1 MIIKVAAVTL
11 AILATCGHARAN
23 VVFSC
28 SGTLEGPGIPTDRA
42 HLLSVSVDS
51 ARKTVTVGDAGPI
64 PIEGDTTDNT
74 ITFGN
79 ATSPTF
85 GILNAVTGA
94 LFVST
99 FQPATTYRGVC
110 TAVSKQLRRGYHLT
124 LNVVV
129 D

>member
-1 MIIKVAAVTL
+1 MIIKVATVTL

-42 HLLSVSVDS
+42 HLLSITVDS
-51 ARKTVTVGDAGPI
+51 DRKTVTFRDDEAI
-64 PIEGDTTDNT
+64 PIQGDTADNT

-79 ATSPTF
+79 ASSATF

-99 FQPATTYRGVC
+99 FEPVTTFRGIC
-110 TAVSKQLRRGYHLT
+110 KAVSKS
-124 LNVVV
+124 
-129 D
+129 

>member
-11 AILATCGHARAN
+11 AILGTCGHARAN

-64 PIEGDTTDNT
+64 PIQGDNDNT

-99 FQPATTYRGVC
+99 FQPVTTYRGVC
-110 TAVSKQLRRGYHLT
+110 KAVSKQLGRGYHLT
-124 LNVVV
+124 LNVVA

>member
-1 MIIKVAAVTL
+1 MIIKLAAVTL

-23 VVFSC
+23 AVFSC

-42 HLLSVSVDS
+42 HLLSVAVDS
-51 ARKTVTVGDAGPI
+51 VRKTVTVGDVAPI
-64 PIEGDTTDNT
+64 PIQGDPTDT
-74 ITFGN
+74 ITFGD

-99 FQPATTYRGVC
+99 FQPVTTYRGVC
-110 TAVSKQLRRGYHLT
+110 KHRSSLP
-124 LNVVV
+124 
-129 D
+129 

>member
-42 HLLSVSVDS
+42 HLLSITVDS
-51 ARKTVTVGDAGPI
+51 ARKTVTFSDDGTI
-64 PIEGDTTDNT
+64 PIQGDTTDNT

-79 ATSPTF
+79 ASSPTF

-99 FQPATTYRGVC
+99 FEPVTTYRGIC
-110 TAVSKQLRRGYHLT
+110 KAVSKS
-124 LNVVV
+124 
-129 D
+129 